1 MTTLVLQSSLFVA
14 PQFYCF
20 PWKPLINAAIGDS
33 YAVALKHFLVNHMT
47 ASNLA
52 LHFVCLIVQLTG
64 NFCLLRVL
72 DDLFFPSIAFGPL
85 SVSTFVVWVGYLVLN
100 STSAPLW
107 AQLASTWCLGA
118 AVVAAPIIVPH
129 GELMSLA
136 LVGMFLSTL
145 ALCFLG
151 GFRHQ
156 LNVRAATFG
165 SLFLVAIHGGWYY
178 LPQYIDG
185 ALLQAHLFHV
195 NLVFGVVMFILSM
208 VKNPLLPTVAY
219 GYFVGRAL
227 ATLTGQSWLFFFSYG
242 FFGSVLQ
249 GFSHLLA
256 SEIPTL
262 IALQK
267 ESPADKIRYEY
278 AHVVFFPNLAFHGI
292 DIYRLA
298 AGKSQKSV

>member
-1 MTTLVLQSSLFVA
+1 MATLVLQSSLFVA

-52 LHFVCLIVQLTG
+52 LHIVCLVVQLTG

-72 DDLFFPSIAFGPL
+72 DDLFFPSMTFGPL
-85 SVSTFVVWVGYLVLN
+85 SVSTFVVWVGYLVLY

-107 AQLASTWCLGA
+107 VQFASVWSLGA
-118 AVVAAPIIVPH
+118 ALVAAPIIVPH
-129 GELMSLA
+129 GELMSLI
-136 LVGMFLSTL
+136 LLGTFISTL
-145 ALCFLG
+145 LLCYLA

-156 LNVRAATFG
+156 LNLGAAICG
-165 SLFLVAIHGGWYY
+165 SLFLVAVQAAWHY
-178 LPQYIDG
+178 LPASIDG
-185 ALLQAHLFHV
+185 AFLQPHIFHV
-195 NLVFGVVMFILSM
+195 NVAFGVFMCFFSL
-208 VKNPLLPTVAY
+208 VKNPLFPTVAY
-219 GYFVGRAL
+219 GYLVGGTL

-249 GFSHLLA
+249 FYSHLLA

-262 IALQK
+262 MALQN
-267 ESPADKIRYEY
+267 EHPADKVRYEY

-292 DIYRLA
+292 NVYASATAFSKL
-298 AGKSQKSV
+298 S